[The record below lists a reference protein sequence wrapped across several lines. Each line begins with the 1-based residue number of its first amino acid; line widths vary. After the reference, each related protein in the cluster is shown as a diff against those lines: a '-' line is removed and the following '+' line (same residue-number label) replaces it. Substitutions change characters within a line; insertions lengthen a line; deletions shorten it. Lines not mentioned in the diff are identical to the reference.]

1 MSTEKI
7 TNALVDA
14 FSLLDFS
21 EKLLDEIET
30 APLAELPR
38 IVSML
43 KKNVRDAKKLI
54 SDAEAELDGLVRGL
68 DEQEAKDL
76 LVDMEIEE
84 GRRYEAEIVE
94 ALEKHI
100 REVGGGVML

>member
-1 MSTEKI
+1 MEKI

-43 KKNVRDAKKLI
+43 KKNIRDAKKLI
-54 SDAEAELDGLVRGL
+54 SDAEAELDGLVKDL

-84 GRRYEAEIVE
+84 GRRYEAEMAE

>member
-1 MSTEKI
+1 MMEKI

-14 FSLLDFS
+14 LSLLDFS

-54 SDAEAELDGLVRGL
+54 SDAEAELDGLVRDL

-84 GRRYEAEIVE
+84 GRRYEAEMVE
-94 ALEKHI
+94 ALEKHM